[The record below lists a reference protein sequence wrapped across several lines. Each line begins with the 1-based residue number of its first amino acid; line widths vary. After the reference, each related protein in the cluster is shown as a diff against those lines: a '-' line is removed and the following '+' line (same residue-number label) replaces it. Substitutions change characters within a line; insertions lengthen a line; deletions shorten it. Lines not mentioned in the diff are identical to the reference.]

1 MNNSKYFT
9 WKNNSELFSDDRIP
23 EDIGAASPCTLRFQS
38 DPDRFFNKSSELMNG
53 LNRSDGLLRN
63 TLKTFTERQFQEIWS
78 RNFHP
83 PVHSLSSRL
92 SGTPLGH
99 AVLMFSWISFSR
111 RWEFPQI
118 LQRVF
123 WRQNRLAWPLE
134 HLYWAFRALNWLQNA
149 RLGWYSVWQCI
160 GGWETTRSEAGSL
173 LWTHPSLSLSPFQKR
188 RGVSPWIVRVPIRSP
203 SSSWK
208 GRSACC
214 SISLFT
220 QTLSSDPEDE

>member
-1 MNNSKYFT
+1 
-9 WKNNSELFSDDRIP
+9 
-23 EDIGAASPCTLRFQS
+23 
-38 DPDRFFNKSSELMNG
+38 
-53 LNRSDGLLRN
+53 
-63 TLKTFTERQFQEIWS
+63 
-78 RNFHP
+78 
-83 PVHSLSSRL
+83 
-92 SGTPLGH
+92 
-99 AVLMFSWISFSR
+99 MFSWISFSR

-220 QTLSSDPEDE
+220 QTLSSDPEEPWTDCFFVLPVSDPGYFLNLGIIAANHLIYLIYGQFKRHQSRVPNYQSRDHRVSSFDTVWEKLPQKIWKNPK